1 MNITR
6 LTPDSTGLVA
16 WPTLSDERKAV
27 VTVGAFDG
35 MHQGHQAVIGRVIEL
50 AKHHDAFSVVVLF
63 DPRPAVA
70 HRYAAAHDGA
80 DMPAGMHDLQAVSG
94 VDDRLRRMRELGVDH
109 VMLVHYTMA
118 FAGKSFRFF
127 LGQLVG
133 KLGMRTLVLGSD
145 AAMGKDRAGD
155 VKAIATL
162 AAATGVFE
170 LDVVD
175 DRGPG
180 TVRIPFNAQ
189 PQAPTEPGEP
199 ADPTAGMT
207 KAELRAWSKKRQA
220 LLHRV
225 WSSTNV
231 RYLLSQGRIVAANDV
246 LGHAHAIEGTVVH
259 GEERGRTIGFPTAN
273 IDAAGADGYL
283 PVDGVYA
290 GWLVDMGADDASAD
304 SFDSAADDVA
314 SRLAADSPYRWPA
327 AISIGTKPTFNE
339 ETGLADRVVEAYAI
353 ADDWL
358 DLYGHRVRVEFA
370 GFLRPQVRFDGVDA
384 LRDELAR
391 NVEETRRL
399 TA

>member
-27 VTVGAFDG
+27 VTVGVFDG
-35 MHQGHQAVIGRVIEL
+35 MHQGHQAVIGRVVEL
-50 AKHHDAFSVVVLF
+50 AKRHDAFSVVVLF
-63 DPRPAVA
+63 DPRPASA

-80 DMPAGMHDLQAVSG
+80 DMPADMHDPQTVSG

-109 VMLVHYTMA
+109 VMLVRYTMA

-180 TVRIPFNAQ
+180 TVRIPFDAQ
-189 PQAPTEPGEP
+189 PQAPGEPGEP

-220 LLHRV
+220 RLHRV

-290 GWLVDMGADDASAD
+290 GWLVDMGADDAAAD
-304 SFDSAADDVA
+304 SFDAAADDAA
-314 SRLAADSPYRWPA
+314 SRLAADSRYRWPA

-384 LRDELAR
+384 LKDELAR